1 MLIYCTAPNVFTGP
15 YSDMVAE
22 YAASPSLNLLWS
34 ASLTD
39 SPDQNP
45 GTNEFGTKEFLAANV
60 VEERG

>member
-1 MLIYCTAPNVFTGP
+1 
-15 YSDMVAE
+15 MVTE

-34 ASLTD
+34 VSLTD

-45 GTNEFGTKEFLAANV
+45 GTNEFGTKEFLAAKV